1 MIPYGHIVDLNRDP
15 EDYTDREAPLAQV
28 VELCQKGGSEGS
40 SLVVWLALGVG
51 SLLPPSQ
58 IAEKSL
64 SILLF
69 REMGYV
75 NERQT
80 GSS

>member
-51 SLLPPSQ
+51 SSPLRVQL
-58 IAEKSL
+58 KSL
-64 SILLF
+64 I
-69 REMGYV
+69 R
-75 NERQT
+75 
-80 GSS
+80 GSLSPDGGGTNL